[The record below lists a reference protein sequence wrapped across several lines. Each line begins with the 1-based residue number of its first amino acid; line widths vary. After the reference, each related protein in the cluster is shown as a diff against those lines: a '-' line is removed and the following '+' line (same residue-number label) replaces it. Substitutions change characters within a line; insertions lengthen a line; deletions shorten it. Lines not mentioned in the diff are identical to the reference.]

1 MPQFLFV
8 DLPSFRIRDAQG
20 HGVAL
25 TYKQLGRVLAQYQHV
40 RAGLRSTEY
49 ADLCASL
56 VFAAG
61 ATDLWTSYATSSA
74 AAAVST
80 TSASSSSSRSRGGGS
95 SRSSNPAGTET
106 EADMIHAEENL
117 LLAYRQ
123 AFDSP
128 GAYPIVDA
136 LLLSAKPCAKCL
148 GYFAPSSASGQSCR
162 LPGTPSFKA
171 RFTPRSDRS
180 YTPVFYLEPEDG
192 QWGRIRPSATRRGRS
207 WAACRLASS
216 VDVARGQVYY
226 LMPECGSF
234 WFALNDQETMTDAEV
249 AEAVVRQGVAATY
262 WIGR

>member
-74 AAAVST
+74 AAAVPT

-162 LPGTPSFKA
+162 LPGAPSFKA

-180 YTPVFYLEPEDG
+180 YTPDPAVGYETWTQLG
-192 QWGRIRPSATRRGRS
+192 GM
-207 WAACRLASS
+207 WAADFVAEGRLASS